1 MRATWLEVDLSRL
14 GENFRFLKN
23 RLSPA
28 TRVIGVVKAN
38 AYGHGAIPIAK
49 KLLELGAA
57 RLAVAT
63 AGEGAELREAGIKA
77 PIHLLG
83 SLHPLEAEDVLKAD
97 LIPTLATLEA
107 ARALAALRPGAKVHV
122 KVDTGMGRVGVRPE
136 ELSSFLTEV
145 EGMGLSVEGIFTHF
159 AVADEDLAF
168 TQAQLERFLA
178 AVQGLKKRYLLHA
191 ANSAAILS
199 GVATDLDFV
208 RPGVALYGLP
218 PDQSLESP
226 LKPILSWKARATLLK
241 TLPPGHGV
249 GYGLTWK
256 AKGGEWIATL
266 PFGYADGFPRALSNR
281 GFVRLGQE
289 YLPVVGRVSMDQ
301 TTVLLKGPPPPDAVF
316 EVVTADLDPK
326 TSLTGRAL
334 ALGTINYELA
344 TLLSSRL
351 PRVYFVI

>member
-1 MRATWLEVDLSRL
+1 MRATWLEVDLARL
-14 GENFRFLKN
+14 GENYRILKN
-23 RLSPA
+23 RLSKK
-28 TRVIGVVKAN
+28 TRVIAVVKAN
-38 AYGHGAIPIAK
+38 AYGHGAVPVAK

-63 AGEGAELREAGIKA
+63 AGEGAELRNAGIGA

-83 SLHPLEAEDVLKAD
+83 SLHPLEAEDALKAD

-122 KVDTGMGRVGVRPE
+122 KVDSGMGRVGVRPE
-136 ELSSFLTEV
+136 ELPGFLAEV
-145 EGMGLSVEGIFTHF
+145 EAMGLFVEGILTHF

-168 TQAQLERFLA
+168 TRLQLERFLE
-178 AVQGLKKRYLLHA
+178 AVRGLKKRYLLHA
-191 ANSAAILS
+191 ANSAAVLA
-199 GVATDLDFV
+199 GVASDLDFV
-208 RPGVALYGLP
+208 RPGIALYGLP
-218 PDQSLESP
+218 PDQSLKSE

-256 AKGGEWIATL
+256 AEGGEILATL

-281 GFVRLGQE
+281 GFLRRGRE

-301 TTVLLKGPPPPDAVF
+301 TTVLLKAPPPPDAVF
-316 EVVTADLDPK
+316 EVVTPDLDPK

-351 PRVYFVI
+351 PRVYS

>member
-1 MRATWLEVDLSRL
+1 VRATWLEVDLSRL
-14 GENFRFLKN
+14 EENFRFLKN

-83 SLHPLEAEDVLKAD
+83 SLHPTEAEDALKAD

-107 ARALAALRPGAKVHV
+107 ARALAALRPGAHV

-145 EGMGLSVEGIFTHF
+145 EGMGLTVEGIFTHF

-168 TQAQLERFLA
+168 TRAQLERFLG
-178 AVQGLKKRYLLHA
+178 AVRGLKKRYLLHA
-191 ANSAAILS
+191 ANSAAVLA

-218 PDQSLESP
+218 PDQSLISP

-281 GFVRLGQE
+281 GFVRLGQD

-344 TLLSSRL
+344 TLLSPRL
-351 PRVYFVI
+351 PRKYTS